1 LDDLFKHFPRSI
13 FPKEYGGDGGTI
25 AEYCAKWEEKLMSAR
40 EELLTNRNYG
50 IDETKRLGKSLVS
63 DYEEG
68 MEGTFRKL
76 VVD

>member
-1 LDDLFKHFPRSI
+1 LDDLYKHFPRSI

-25 AEYCAKWEEKLMSAR
+25 AELCDKLEEKLMSAR
-40 EELLTNRNYG
+40 EELLAFRNYG
-50 IDETKRLGKSLVS
+50 IDDTKRLGKSLAS

-68 MEGTFRKL
+68 VEGTFRKL